1 MNAAFS
7 SLLTL
12 FSSAL
17 VLHTLDRAIA
27 YCMCISLSQQIGS
40 NCTSPFNA
48 GEMFRIRNTFVLT
61 VIGAS
66 DEVLYPLL
74 QCSEYI
80 SKMEVH
86 MNSFA
91 TDGYMYCGC
100 LWRFVEL
107 RF

>member
-12 FSSAL
+12 FSPAL

-48 GEMFRIRNTFVLT
+48 GEMFRIRNTFRPEKYIQAFLAFSGQKSTEMISVLFWP
-61 VIGAS
+61 
-66 DEVLYPLL
+66 DEGDHSIIETL
-74 QCSEYI
+74 Q
-80 SKMEVH
+80 
-86 MNSFA
+86 
-91 TDGYMYCGC
+91 
-100 LWRFVEL
+100 
-107 RF
+107 